1 MIIIY
6 KIDSLLQVVFYDKS
20 LQAII
25 WKYDDIL

>member
-6 KIDSLLQVVFYDKS
+6 KIDILPQAVFYDKS
-20 LQAII
+20 LKAII